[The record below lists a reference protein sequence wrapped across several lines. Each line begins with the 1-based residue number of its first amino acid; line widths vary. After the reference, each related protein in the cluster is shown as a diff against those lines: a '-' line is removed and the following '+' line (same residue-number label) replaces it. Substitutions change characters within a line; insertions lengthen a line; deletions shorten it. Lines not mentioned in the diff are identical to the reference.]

1 MAYGVLCG
9 SYRRNHQ
16 TPHGTAHPARPRRPG
31 THDRSTM
38 RRDAMP
44 VITLLI
50 EQYVQVRFGFMAALG
65 LALLTVG
72 VKSENATC
80 AGIGGLLLMA
90 PLISSGG

>member
-1 MAYGVLCG
+1 
-9 SYRRNHQ
+9 
-16 TPHGTAHPARPRRPG
+16 
-31 THDRSTM
+31 
-38 RRDAMP
+38 MP